1 MAVIRAY
8 FDDSGDPDDPT
19 HSFLTI
25 AGYVAELGDWKRFE
39 GYWDRAQGRDGK
51 PSLSGL
57 GEIKPTPSFALTPS
71 AA

>member
-25 AGYVAELGDWKRFE
+25 AGHVAELGDWKRFRRLL
-39 GYWDRAQGRDGK
+39 GPRPGRGTVSY
-51 PSLSGL
+51 PCPAWGRLYQLALS
-57 GEIKPTPSFALTPS
+57 PS